1 MIFAD
6 AEAEN
11 MTGEGYAW
19 IVTEQVEKK
28 PYKWLMFALKKT
40 LERLMYDWKLGQLKI
55 LKVVDVWLKKTLEKL
70 MHGWIF
76 FKKRLM
82 FGLKK
87 TLQMVDVWTKYVCIV
102 TEQTLIVE

>member
-28 PYKWLMFALKKT
+28 
-40 LERLMYDWKLGQLKI
+40 I
-55 LKVVDVWLKKTLEKL
+55 LKVVDVWLKKNLEKL
-70 MHGWIF
+70 MHG
-76 FKKRLM
+76 
-82 FGLKK
+82 
-87 TLQMVDVWTKYVCIV
+87 
-102 TEQTLIVE
+102 

>member
-28 PYKWLMFALKKT
+28 T
-40 LERLMYDWKLGQLKI
+40 
-55 LKVVDVWLKKTLEKL
+55 LKVVDVWLKKTLE
-70 MHGWIF
+70 
-76 FKKRLM
+76 RLM
-82 FGLKK
+82 YG
-87 TLQMVDVWTKYVCIV
+87 
-102 TEQTLIVE
+102 